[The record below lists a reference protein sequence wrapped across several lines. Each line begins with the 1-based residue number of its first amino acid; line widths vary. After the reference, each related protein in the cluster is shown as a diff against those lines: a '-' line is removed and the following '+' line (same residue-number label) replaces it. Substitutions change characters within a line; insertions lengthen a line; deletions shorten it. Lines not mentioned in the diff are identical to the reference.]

1 MLKSFSGSKS
11 FGKNSNA
18 TRPDISDPV
27 TTSSDSNTKQSS
39 TNVNASRQQKPGAR
53 PPHPTRGSHPPRT
66 AQGTQGDR
74 VPQKLK
80 DSKSNYAPQKVQDS
94 QSIRTPHK
102 SQNSRGSH
110 PPQTIQDTKINR
122 PTQTT
127 PDSQI
132 NRTHQAPQG
141 TQSVHVSRQI
151 QSARPAGVKQV
162 NEGKTSPAAG
172 NFNNSNV
179 INRPGVVTPD
189 NTVNKANLNNPN
201 NKAHQAA
208 SLIKNIIKDGISQ
221 SIKPRHSDIKPDHKS
236 NKTKDPRSSVPTL
249 KVIPL
254 GGMREIGK
262 NMFVYEYGD
271 DIIIVDC
278 GIGFPEEN
286 MPGIDVV
293 IPDMSYV
300 FQNKAKV
307 RGIFFTHGHEDH
319 IGAVAWLTNEV
330 RAPIYGS
337 KLTVSLIALKLEDR
351 GGAIKNV
358 DLRPVEDGDIIK
370 SGCFTVEFIHAN
382 HSIADANMLAIKTP
396 VGCVIHTGDFK
407 IDYTPINGDPIDL
420 SRIASLGHEK
430 PLLMLCESTN
440 IEKSGFSMSESKV
453 GESFINIFD
462 KAPGRVIVATFSS
475 NIYRMQQ
482 IFTAAEYYNRKV
494 CLIGRSIINVFNAA
508 NSLGY
513 MKIKPETL
521 VDINKVK
528 NIPPEN
534 LVIIS
539 TGSQGETLSALTR
552 MAFNEHQKIEISSGD
567 TIIISASPI
576 PGNEK
581 PIYRV
586 INELYLRGA
595 NVIYSS
601 LAEVHASGH
610 AYQEEL
616 KLIHQLVKPKYFVP
630 VHGEYRMLFQHS
642 ALAHNMGLPQDNSFL
657 LSNGDILELTAN
669 SAKVTGYVPADGIL
683 IDGYGFGDIGNTV
696 LSDRKLLS
704 DDGVLSVA
712 IAVSGQTGT
721 LLGEPHI
728 ETRGFIYEAEEEEIT
743 KEIKNKV
750 FVFVN
755 KCSAA
760 NKPLM
765 PLLKSTALRD
775 QLRDFLF
782 DRTKRRPIIIISAI
796 EV

>member
-11 FGKNSNA
+11 FRKNPNTPGTESGEPSTA
-18 TRPDISDPV
+18 SGSDTR
-27 TTSSDSNTKQSS
+27 SSDSR
-39 TNVNASRQQKPGAR
+39 TN
-53 PPHPTRGSHPPRT
+53 PPRQHST
-66 AQGTQGDR
+66 G
-74 VPQKLK
+74 V
-80 DSKSNYAPQKVQDS
+80 
-94 QSIRTPHK
+94 RTPHSTHTTQGGRSPAK
-102 SQNSRGSH
+102 VQTPQGGRAPEKMQTPQGSRAPNKGQDSRITRAPQNT
-110 PPQTIQDTKINR
+110 PPN
-122 PTQTT
+122 
-127 PDSQI
+127 SQI
-132 NRTHQAPQG
+132 NRPQ
-141 TQSVHVSRQI
+141 QNINNNNIISR
-151 QSARPAGVKQV
+151 SGVA
-162 NEGKTSPAAG
+162 S
-172 NFNNSNV
+172 
-179 INRPGVVTPD
+179 PD
-189 NTVNKANLNNPN
+189 NTINKANLNNPN
-201 NKAHQAA
+201 NKAHHAA
-208 SLIKNIIKDGISQ
+208 NLFKNIIKDGITQ
-221 SIKPRHSDIKPDHKS
+221 TIKPKHSANQKGSSTTNSKGISSQNFSQNLSPGSIPNQNVTGKSHAKNAPTQNISSNTSFNNSTDHKF
-236 NKTKDPRSSVPTL
+236 NKTKDPKSSVPTL

-300 FQNKAKV
+300 FQNKARV

-337 KLTVSLIALKLEDR
+337 KLTISLIAIKLEDR

-358 DLRPVEDGDIIK
+358 DLHPIEDGDVIK
-370 SGCFTVEFIHAN
+370 SGCFSVEFIHTN

-396 VGCVIHTGDFK
+396 VGSVIHTGDFK

-420 SRIASLGHEK
+420 SRIATIGHEK

-521 VDINKVK
+521 IDINKVK

-595 NVIYSS
+595 NVIYSA

-765 PLLKSTALRD
+765 PMLKSTALRD

>member
-11 FGKNSNA
+11 FGKNSNT

-74 VPQKLK
+74 VPQRLK
-80 DSKSNYAPQKVQDS
+80 DSKPNYAPQKTQDS
-94 QSIRTPHK
+94 QSIRAPHK

-110 PPQTIQDTKINR
+110 PPQTIQDPKINR

-162 NEGKTSPAAG
+162 NEGKTSPSTG

-179 INRPGVVTPD
+179 INRPGVVTQD

-221 SIKPRHSDIKPDHKS
+221 SIKPRHPDIKPDHKS

-370 SGCFTVEFIHAN
+370 SGCFAVEFIHAN

-420 SRIASLGHEK
+420 SRIASLGYEK

-595 NVIYSS
+595 NVIYSA

-712 IAVSGQTGT
+712 LAVSGQTGT